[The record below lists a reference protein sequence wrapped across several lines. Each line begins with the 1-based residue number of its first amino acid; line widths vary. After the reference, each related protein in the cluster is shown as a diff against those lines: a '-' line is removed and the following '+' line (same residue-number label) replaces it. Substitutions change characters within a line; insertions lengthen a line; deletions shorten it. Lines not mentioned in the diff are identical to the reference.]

1 MIQRHSFSNQRLIDI
16 LPSGKVFV
24 YFDEQ
29 QGTETV
35 SSKNEET
42 GEETEDTYP
51 VWTYLRAESHLPL
64 EKGVL
69 VNDIIRTVYSQAD
82 VEAIMRHKMAGTD
95 DGEFEEFNA
104 FAEQA
109 KIVAVNVLNSQ

>member
-1 MIQRHSFSNQRLIDI
+1 MKRYTFSNQRLIDI

-29 QGTETV
+29 QGTETTI
-35 SSKNEET
+35 SRNEET
-42 GEETEDTYP
+42 GEETESTYP

-104 FAEQA
+104 FAEHA
-109 KIVAVNVLNSQ
+109 KEIAVNILNNS